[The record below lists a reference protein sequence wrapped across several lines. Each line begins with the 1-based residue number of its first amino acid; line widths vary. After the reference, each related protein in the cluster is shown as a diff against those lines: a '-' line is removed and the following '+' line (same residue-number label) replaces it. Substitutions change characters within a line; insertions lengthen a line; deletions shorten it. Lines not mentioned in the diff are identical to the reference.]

1 MKFSVRNGAAKLQ
14 ALPAA
19 NEPEYMIL
27 GFKNGIQSQGQDGEI
42 HRGVGLVLQLL
53 LNQTLQSAFYEIE
66 ASKRGFG
73 IKAKAVRW
81 PMRFQGPLLPRW
93 EIETAASL

>member
-53 LNQTLQSAFYEIE
+53 LTQTLQSAFYEIE

-73 IKAKAVRW
+73 IKARAVR
-81 PMRFQGPLLPRW
+81 
-93 EIETAASL
+93 